1 MSSLKLP
8 DSPSH
13 PFTNSPNLEVI
24 MEIKVLGPGCA
35 NCHKMEEMA
44 KAAVKELGIDATVV
58 KITDIMEIAKQGI
71 LSTPGLVVNGKIKH
85 SGKPLPNLDKVKELI
100 KGEA

>member
-1 MSSLKLP
+1 
-8 DSPSH
+8 
-13 PFTNSPNLEVI
+13 

-44 KAAVKELGIDATVV
+44 KTALRDLSLDATVE
-58 KITDIMEIAKQGI
+58 KITDIGQIAMHGI
-71 LSTPGLVVNGKIKH
+71 LSTPGLIVNGKIKH
-85 SGKPLPNLDKVKELI
+85 SGKPLPSLEKVKELI